1 MAIWTPSLTGR
12 RGPKYRQILDA
23 LTEEI
28 EAGTLV
34 PGMRLPPHRDL
45 AYALGVSANTTSRA
59 YAEGVARALLRGEV
73 GRGTYVRELPGPAPH
88 EGPMDLCR
96 PPAEGPIDLSRNLP
110 APGDGAMY
118 LAQTLAELSRGADLR
133 GLLDYQT
140 EAGQPGQVVALV
152 RWLEGLGVPSLRDE
166 VVITIGAQHG
176 ILATLMAVTQP
187 GDLLATEALTYAPL
201 RAMARRLGLR
211 TRAVAMDGKGLSPQA
226 LDALCREASV
236 RALYLT
242 PTFQTPTGV
251 TLEADRRAELVAI
264 ARRHDLL
271 VIEDDVFG
279 SLAPVRPPALATL
292 APERTIYLTSLSKCL
307 GPGLRVGM
315 AKAPKALAECIRGS
329 VTLSC
334 WMPPPLMA
342 EVAACWI
349 REGSATRMAEARQ
362 VGTARRR
369 TLAREVLG
377 GLDAGVGDYAPHVWL
392 VAPEGWTADSL
403 RAEAARRGVW
413 ITEGAAFATDPA
425 TCPEAVR
432 ICLGH
437 EADEGRLR
445 RGLACLRDIL
455 SGPRGGSSLIL

>member
-1 MAIWTPSLTGR
+1 MAIWIPSLAGR

-23 LTEEI
+23 LAEEI
-28 EAGTLV
+28 AAGTLA
-34 PGMRLPPHRDL
+34 PGTRLPPHRDL

-73 GRGTYVRELPGPAPH
+73 GRGTYVREPSGPAPH
-88 EGPMDLCR
+88 EGPMDLRR
-96 PPAEGPIDLSRNLP
+96 PPGEGPIDLSRNLP
-110 APGDGAMY
+110 APGDGAVS
-118 LAQTLAELSRGADLR
+118 LAQTLADLSRGADLR
-133 GLLDYQT
+133 ALLDYQT
-140 EAGQPGQVVALV
+140 EADQPGRVAALV
-152 RWLEGLGVPSLRDE
+152 TWLEGLGIAALGDE
-166 VVITIGAQHG
+166 VVITIGGQHG
-176 ILATLMAVTQP
+176 ILAALMAVTQP

-201 RAMARRLGLR
+201 RAMARRMGVR
-211 TRAVAMDGKGLSPQA
+211 TRAVAMDGDGLIPAA

-242 PTFQTPTGV
+242 PTFQTPTGQ
-251 TLEADRRAELVAI
+251 TLGMDRRAELVAV

-307 GPGLRVGM
+307 APGLRVGIV
-315 AKAPKALAECIRGS
+315 KAPTALAERIRGA

-342 EVAACWI
+342 EIAARWI
-349 REGSATRMAEARQ
+349 REGSAARMTEARRA
-362 VGTARRR
+362 VTARRR
-369 TLAREVLG
+369 VLAREVLG
-377 GLDAGVGDYAPHVWL
+377 GFDGGVGDHSPHVWL
-392 VAPEGWTADSL
+392 AAPDGWTADSL
-403 RAEAARRGVW
+403 KTEAARRGVW
-413 ITEGAAFATDPA
+413 ITEGSAFAADPA

-437 EADEGRLR
+437 EADEDRLR

-455 SGPRGGSSLIL
+455 SGPRGGSTLIL